1 MKKRLC
7 IIIILV
13 IAILTVVRFCTDGGV
28 VSEFSKLFV
37 TKSTID
43 ETAEYKISTEGI
55 CSEYTVLGSE
65 IFSVGRDILITK
77 QEIEDAKAM
86 YVLQGQSEEDAKAAA
101 TKYMEEYNAIYA
113 EAVNSGIDA
122 TEEEIE
128 KYIADQKR
136 MEEEAKGMEDL
147 SGAATLLDTESEFWE
162 LQMAKSCIIQKYAKA
177 LEEEY
182 LDKIAKEDGNK
193 IKTTWTKEYDKVKEK
208 AVLKQRFKEVN
219 EKSNIEDKFLK

>member
-28 VSEFSKLFV
+28 VSEFSKLLA

-55 CSEYTVLGSE
+55 CSEYTVLGNE

-77 QEIEDAKAM
+77 QEIEDAKEV
-86 YVLQGQSEEDAKAAA
+86 YILQGQSEEDAKAAA
-101 TKYMEEYNAIYA
+101 VKYMEEYNAIYA
-113 EAVNSGIDA
+113 EAVNNGIYA

-128 KYIADQKR
+128 KYIADQKN
-136 MEEEAKGMEDL
+136 MTEEAKGIEYLAEAADL
-147 SGAATLLDTESEFWE
+147 NDTESEFWE